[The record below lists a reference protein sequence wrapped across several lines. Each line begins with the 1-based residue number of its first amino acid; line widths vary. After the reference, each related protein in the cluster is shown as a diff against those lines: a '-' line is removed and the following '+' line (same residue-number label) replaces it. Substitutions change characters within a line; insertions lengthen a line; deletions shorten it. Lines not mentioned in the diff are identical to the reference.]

1 MVDGLLHHRLIV
13 REEAGLEGGADGQHL
28 EPNIGF
34 LALVENVERR
44 IGDVGNGSLAGLAAL
59 GELQIE
65 DHALHGVGL
74 VGHVGDKVAQAVGH
88 EALLLFTFH
97 GLHVDHLHFT
107 DDMTVGTEDHV
118 HAVFQ
123 QQIGDVLLGTA
134 DGRVIL
140 SAPVQHG
147 DDDVGGFGLGGV
159 QPVHDAGGIDDAV
172 VGVVVRIE
180 KVHTVFRVQRQRHIV
195 QALGK
200 GDEGDLDA
208 VDFPDHIAAGGAGV
222 TEMGADCFDPGGV
235 EDIHGGGQTVDAVH
249 NRVGVGRL
257 EDVKADIR
265 QILGQNIRRV
275 EIGRG
280 PGIAGIGRRTAEVQL
295 QIAHGQ
301 ICAGGIRLDGREA
314 IGKVI
319 GGVLLLGGVDLVLI
333 HHDIAHGGQGGGFIR
348 LHRLGLFRHRRRR
361 RHNLLLR
368 RLLFGRAAADD
379 QHHGQN

>member
-1 MVDGLLHHRLIV
+1 
-13 REEAGLEGGADGQHL
+13 
-28 EPNIGF
+28 
-34 LALVENVERR
+34 
-44 IGDVGNGSLAGLAAL
+44 
-59 GELQIE
+59 
-65 DHALHGVGL
+65 
-74 VGHVGDKVAQAVGH
+74 
-88 EALLLFTFH
+88 
-97 GLHVDHLHFT
+97 
-107 DDMTVGTEDHV
+107 MTVGTEDHV

-222 TEMGADCFDPGGV
+222 PEMGADRFDPGGV

-257 EDVKADIR
+257 EDVKADVR

-280 PGIAGIGRRTAEVQL
+280 PGIAGIGRRAAEVQL

-301 ICAGGIRLDGREA
+301 IRAGGICLDGREA

-319 GGVLLLGGVDLVLI
+319 GGILLLSGVNLVLI
-333 HHDIAHGGQGGGFIR
+333 HHNIAHGGQGGGFIR
-348 LHRLGLFRHRRRR
+348 LHRLGLFRLRRRR
-361 RHNLLLR
+361 RHDLLLR
-368 RLLFGRAAADD
+368 RLLFSRAAADD
-379 QHHGQN
+379 QHHGQNQNQGCRAEYNSLLDFVLSLHFQTLETALLQHLFIALVLIILLVGHGIPSLVEELLFIIQYFTEFLNYFFVVPPISWDDI